1 MSDFF
6 TTGGTGA
13 GGAAGAAGFAG
24 SNRSSAN
31 LAQLQLQNLRYQVP
45 EGTDAEQ
52 LRQVARDFE
61 AIFIKQ
67 MLDSMRSTLNPENRM
82 IDTGMAGEFYEDML
96 YDEYAQ
102 LMAKTGGFGLA
113 EMIVK
118 QHSP

>member
-1 MSDFF
+1 MSE
-6 TTGGTGA
+6 TMGI
-13 GGAAGAAGFAG
+13 G
-24 SNRSSAN
+24 SNNSAN
-31 LAQLQLQNLRYQVP
+31 LAQLQLQNLRYELP
-45 EGTDAEQ
+45 SGTEQEQ
-52 LRQVARDFE
+52 LKQVAQDFE

-67 MLDSMRSTLNPENRM
+67 MLDSMRSTLNPENRL

>member
-6 TTGGTGA
+6 SAGGTGA
-13 GGAAGAAGFAG
+13 GNSAG
-24 SNRSSAN
+24 RSEN
-31 LAQLQLQNLRYQVP
+31 LAQLQLQNLRYRVP
-45 EGTDAEQ
+45 EGTDADQ
-52 LRQVARDFE
+52 LRQVAQDFE
-61 AIFIKQ
+61 AIFMKQ

-102 LMAKTGGFGLA
+102 LMAKTGGLGLA